1 MFYFPESDEDLYVN
15 AQNLQRCSSM
25 SWIAPLDEDQ
35 TNDSCYEEIL
45 RANIKVWKSS
55 KAEDSSV
62 LKNIHSNES
71 FA

>member
-35 TNDSCYEEIL
+35 SNDNCYEEIL

-62 LKNIHSNES
+62 LNIHSNES